1 MRGFSHTV
9 GDVAEKKEKERRKED
24 GIDLLLFFG
33 HWIICLPGVI
43 HQNKNWR
50 KMEGLNGRGAVPFN
64 IKATVEGN

>member
-1 MRGFSHTV
+1 MTLQKKREERG
-9 GDVAEKKEKERRKED
+9 KED

-50 KMEGLNGRGAVPFN
+50 KMEGLNGRGAGPFN